1 MKIFLT
7 VEVLVRV
14 SMLFIQMYDLVF
26 VHITLAFTV
35 EVLLTP

>member
-1 MKIFLT
+1 MKICLT
-7 VEVLVRV
+7 VEVFRV

-26 VHITLAFTV
+26 VHIASAFTV